1 MATNNNN
8 FRYEITEKLGVIS
21 TSPTGWSKEL
31 NRISWNGTEPKLDIR
46 EFDPSHEK
54 MSKGLTFTDEEA
66 KQLRDLLDCY
76 FGGDF

>member
-8 FRYEITEKLGVIS
+8 FRYEITEKIGVIS

-31 NRISWNGTEPKLDIR
+31 NRISWNGAEPKLDIR

-66 KQLRDLLDCY
+66 KKLRHLLDCY